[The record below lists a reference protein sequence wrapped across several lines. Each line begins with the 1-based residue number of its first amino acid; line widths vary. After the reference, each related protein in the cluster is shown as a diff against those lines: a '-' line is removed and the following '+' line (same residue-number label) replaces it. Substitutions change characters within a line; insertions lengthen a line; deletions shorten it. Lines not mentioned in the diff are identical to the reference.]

1 MPAVDPST
9 PLALTA
15 GSYAGTWDIR
25 GSTDAIALNIGTTV
39 FVRADGSS
47 SCQEKDTGAFVVC
60 TLTITD
66 PATGAFTVADSTGT
80 AAGSFNFLAGTT
92 SGTYN
97 EPTSTPPTGSFVG
110 ERR

>member
-9 PLALTA
+9 PLALTT

-25 GSTDAIALNIGTTV
+25 GSTGATALNIGTTV

-47 SCQEKDTGAFVVC
+47 SCQKKNTGAFVVC

-66 PATGAFTVADSTGT
+66 LATGAFTVADSIGT
-80 AAGSFNFLAGTT
+80 AASSFNFLACTT

-97 EPTSTPPTGSFVG
+97 DPTSTPPTGSFVG
-110 ERR
+110 GRR